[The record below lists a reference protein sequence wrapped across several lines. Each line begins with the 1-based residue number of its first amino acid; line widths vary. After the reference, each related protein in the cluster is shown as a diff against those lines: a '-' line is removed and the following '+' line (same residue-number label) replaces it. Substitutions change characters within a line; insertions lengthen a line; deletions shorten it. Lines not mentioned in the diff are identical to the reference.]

1 MKHEYGKRIVPM
13 TVKLN
18 ALKGHNASEGNKKK
32 SQKSERIQHSY
43 YFMSNWNVY
52 SVKKVNGK

>member
-18 ALKGHNASEGNKKK
+18 ALKGHNASEGNKKNLK
-32 SQKSERIQHSY
+32 SLRE
-43 YFMSNWNVY
+43 Y
-52 SVKKVNGK
+52 STHIIL